1 MKAALFRKLTIEG
14 KNYYQIY
21 DVVKDF
27 EVTDEFADFTN
38 RKDKDYTYLP
48 LKDNMFSIYTNCKYL
63 IFTGDNGTN
72 FEQVPSSEYKK
83 LFEAFNNVFH
93 DLDDVELA
101 ELDEMEEQYDLITD
115 DVYFQDD
122 AVIDVLQTI
131 NRNWDI
137 MESDV
142 SINVKR
148 SGKENL
154 IIYGLPGNGKNTLVD
169 SLKKNLDAPY
179 ADLCLS
185 PDNEVNINRVVTELL
200 NTAKNDV
207 SLLSHGIVY
216 IRDNFDELAC
226 TSDEFVDNP
235 YLPLMNLL
243 DSEIK
248 ISSKDGEFNMDLRD
262 LTYVILIN
270 IPSYSEMEEY
280 LLDTEDMPNMHFVM
294 FNELTP
300 SEQKIILQ
308 KNKNSIINQYRQ
320 ILSVHGRSL
329 KVYESFIDDIILLA
343 KHTSGNMNMIN
354 GIISKMIKNEWYNDG
369 KTITLTSNK
378 LKEIMTYIDLDG
390 EIQEE
395 VKEETLVTENPS
407 KELDESL
414 DQLVEL
420 VKQTVCAQDEHIK
433 RILYTILRNRRAANS
448 KDLENPKKYIK
459 NILIRGESGNGKTAI
474 LNEVSRLLKMP
485 IFVADATSYTEAG
498 YVGNSVED
506 MLKSLVQ
513 AANGDIEK
521 AQRGI
526 LVIDEI
532 DKKAAEQSR
541 GTDVSREAVLN
552 GLLKII
558 EGTIVPIEIGK
569 GYNAK
574 QVMFDTSRLTVICSG
589 AFEDIEKIRDAR
601 LKTGNKKTIGF
612 GSDNTQKNNNKEQVN
627 KDPKIIDE
635 DYIKYGMNK
644 QFMGRFGVIVNLNKL
659 TAEDHKTIMKK
670 SKTSE
675 LVIQKKLSELEGITL
690 TYEES
695 FYDALAQKSYDKQ
708 IGARGIER
716 AFQDVL
722 DNINFMDITSSE
734 YQEVI
739 FTGECVS
746 DPSKIILIP
755 KEKGKVLKK
764 SLN

>member
-1 MKAALFRKLTIEG
+1 MKAALFRKITFEG

-27 EVTDEFADFTN
+27 DVNETFSNINN
-38 RKDKDYTYLP
+38 RKDKDFAYLP
-48 LKDNMFSIYTNCKYL
+48 LNDEMFPIYQNCKYL
-63 IFTGDNGTN
+63 IFTGDEDKKFMQVTGKE
-72 FEQVPSSEYKK
+72 FEEVFK
-83 LFEAFNNVFH
+83 AFNAVFR
-93 DLDDVELA
+93 DLDNIDIDA
-101 ELDEMEEQYDLITD
+101 LDEMEEMYERVTD
-115 DVYFQDD
+115 DVFFQDE
-122 AVIDVLQTI
+122 AVIDILQII

-137 MESDV
+137 IDSNAPEHIRVGLKDNIV
-142 SINVKR
+142 IC
-148 SGKENL
+148 
-154 IIYGLPGNGKNTLVD
+154 GLPGNGKNTLID
-169 SLKKNLDAPY
+169 SLKNNLGVPY
-179 ADLCLS
+179 ADLTLV
-185 PDNEVNINRVVTELL
+185 PDDQTNIKHIVSEL
-200 NTAKNDV
+200 AKTTNGDF
-207 SLLSHGIVY
+207 SSINHGIIFV
-216 IRDNFDELAC
+216 RDNFNDLAC
-226 TSDEFVDNP
+226 VDDEHMDNP
-235 YLPLMNLL
+235 YLPLITLL
-243 DSEIK
+243 NSDIK
-248 ISSKDGEFNMDLRD
+248 ITSEDEKLEPVDLRD
-262 LTYVILIN
+262 LTFITVLN
-270 IPSYSEMEEY
+270 IPSYDEIADY
-280 LLDTEDMPNMHFVM
+280 LMDTEDMPNTKTIM

-300 SEQKIILQ
+300 SEQKIVLM

-320 ILSVHGRSL
+320 ILSVSGRSL
-329 KVYESFIDDIILLA
+329 KVYDAFIDDIILFA
-343 KHTSGNMNMIN
+343 KRVRGNMHTIK
-354 GIISKMIKNEWYNDG
+354 GLIDKIIKNEWYNG
-369 KTITLTSNK
+369 KTISLTSNK
-378 LKEIMTYIDLDG
+378 LKEIVTYIDVDDML
-390 EIQEE
+390 EE
-395 VKEETLVTENPS
+395 KEEIKPAKVNENPS

-420 VKQTVCAQDEHIK
+420 VKQTVCAQDEHVK

-474 LNEVSRLLKMP
+474 LTEVSRLLNLPM
-485 IFVADATSYTEAG
+485 FVADATSYTEAG

-506 MLKSLVQ
+506 MLKSLIQ

-532 DKKAAEQSR
+532 DKKAAEKDRS
-541 GTDVSREAVLN
+541 TDVSREAVLN

-574 QVMFDTSRLTVICSG
+574 SVMFDTSRLTVICSG
-589 AFEDIEKIRDAR
+589 AFENIEKIRDAR
-601 LKTGNKKTIGF
+601 LKTGNKKVIGF
-612 GSDNTQKNNNKEQVN
+612 GSDNNQNNKQQSN
-627 KDPKIIDE
+627 KDPNIIDE
-635 DYIKYGMNK
+635 DYVNYGMNK
-644 QFMGRFGVIVNLNKL
+644 QFMARFGVIVNLNKL
-659 TAEDHKTIMKK
+659 TVEDHKTIMKK

-739 FTGECVS
+739 FNGECVS
-746 DPSKIILIP
+746 DPSKIILVP
-755 KEKGKVLKK
+755 RENGKVLKK
-764 SLN
+764 TLN